1 MKKLI
6 ALSAVLFAVSP
17 VMAQASCESVT
28 EEISQKIISKG
39 VPADG
44 FTLTVVPAE
53 EAAQAEGQVVGNC
66 NNETQNIIYLRK

>member
-17 VMAQASCESVT
+17 VMAQASCENVT
-28 EEISQKIISKG
+28 EEISQKIISNG

-44 FTLTVVPAE
+44 FTLTVVP
-53 EAAQAEGQVVGNC
+53 GVVTGLFLPGGDHPADARRLS
-66 NNETQNIIYLRK
+66 E